1 MRFDRKRVEWL
12 NLLTCVDT
20 VQLFFPFFGYF
31 SIVCISWVF
40 IDYLRLRKR
49 WVVIWKKEQEAEES
63 VYLSLASIFGM
74 LRKAKYEFQNVKVRW
89 FEASINN
96 DYSQFKKRKK
106 QPCVKNCREFF
117 RENHQLI
124 SPTSATR
131 HFPFAYTK
139 LMSTPQE
146 CSVCGLLVWNI
157 IVQMLFRGRRGM
169 ECAC

>member
-12 NLLTCVDT
+12 IY
-20 VQLFFPFFGYF
+20 QLAWTRYNFSFIFLVVF

-146 CSVCGLLVWNI
+146 CSVCWA
-157 IVQMLFRGRRGM
+157 
-169 ECAC
+169 ACVKYHSTDVV

>member
-20 VQLFFPFFGYF
+20 VQLFFPFFDYF

-131 HFPFAYTK
+131 HFPFAYTN

-146 CSVCGLLVWNI
+146 CSVCWA
-157 IVQMLFRGRRGM
+157 
-169 ECAC
+169 ACVKYHSTDVV